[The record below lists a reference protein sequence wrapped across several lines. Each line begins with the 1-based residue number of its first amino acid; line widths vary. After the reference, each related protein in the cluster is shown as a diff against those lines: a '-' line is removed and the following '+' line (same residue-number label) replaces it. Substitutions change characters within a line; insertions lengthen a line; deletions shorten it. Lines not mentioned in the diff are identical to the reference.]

1 MLKNKGQIT
10 IAAVIMGL
18 GAMALTAF
26 GFYTASNV
34 RTDNKIGVV
43 QKDTTTVSEWTAR
56 VEEAILTLKEDN
68 KTIKNDL
75 KEILKILK

>member
-1 MLKNKGQIT
+1 MNKGQIT

-34 RTDNKIGVV
+34 RTDNKIGGV
-43 QKDTTTVSEWTAR
+43 QKETATVSERTAKL
-56 VEEAILTLKEDN
+56 EA
-68 KTIKNDL
+68 TIQVVLPAIDKRLENIEKAL
-75 KEILKILK
+75 RIK